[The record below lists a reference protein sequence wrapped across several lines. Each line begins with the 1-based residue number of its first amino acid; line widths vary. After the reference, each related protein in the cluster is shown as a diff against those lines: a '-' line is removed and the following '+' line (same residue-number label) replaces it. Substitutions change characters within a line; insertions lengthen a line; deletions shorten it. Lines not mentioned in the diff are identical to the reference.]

1 LNNSILSDKK
11 QITVRL
17 EESKFDAFNRYL
29 KKHALSKGALLE
41 SYITSLIES
50 DQQEKAA

>member
-1 LNNSILSDKK
+1 LSEKTQIEKK

-29 KKHALSKGALLE
+29 KKHALSKGILIE
-41 SYITSLIES
+41 NYITSLIEQ
-50 DQQEKAA
+50 DQRGAV